1 MRRRACGLLPLP
13 AMLLLL
19 PTACAA
25 PPALP
30 PRQAALGTPAARVAA
45 ESFAAVLDPAG
56 GAPVGGAVA
65 IGPRHVLTSAHVA
78 CDAAAASDGQI
89 RLQQGDGATE
99 AEAAVLAVSDRLD
112 LAVLVTPGGFL
123 AAPPQAAAMP
133 PRLGDPV
140 WAVGPHRL
148 GRAVAV
154 GSVMSPPRLL
164 PGSGPGFVARLP
176 ALMGYSGGPVVDR
189 EGSLVGIVTAAM
201 QETLAVELAALLTG
215 VDLGGLAFGAERRVF
230 ILSADAVLAEAQRL
244 LAGDAPH
251 SSASAWRAGCRPGP

>member
-1 MRRRACGLLPLP
+1 MRRRARGLLPLP

-19 PTACAA
+19 PAACAA

-30 PRQAALGTPAARVAA
+30 PRQAALGTPAAQVAA

-78 CDAAAASDGQI
+78 CGAAAASDGQI

-112 LAVLVTPGGFL
+112 LAVLVMPEGFL
-123 AAPPQAAAMP
+123 AAPPQAAAML
-133 PRLGDPV
+133 PRAGDPV

-148 GRAVAV
+148 GRAVAM
-154 GSVMSPPRLL
+154 GSVTRLL
-164 PGSGPGFVARLP
+164 PGSGQGFVARLP

-189 EGSLVGIVTAAM
+189 EGRLVGIVTAAM
-201 QETLAVELAALLTG
+201 QETLAAELAARLTG
-215 VDLGGLAFGAERRVF
+215 VDIGGLAFGAERRVF

-251 SSASAWRAGCRPGP
+251 PSASAWRAGCRPGP